1 MRYNKRKLNF
11 MIFFTIFLICITV
24 GLGTAD
30 FSGSIGSSD
39 AEPGDEIVDDSE
51 IVVPP
56 DEDLSGD
63 VGEGSQ
69 PGSGESGGGQ
79 TSNNYQNIPE
89 LTVKF
94 NNAWTVWNYAI
105 QMDEKY
111 KSYVSFYQTI
121 KGEAAGYPVSVDVI
135 LKRDIYKDISQVYVV
150 NNAKTNINVLEG
162 FIDVGN
168 GKNYTSYT
176 CFDAQNNLVT
186 TPDHKTTMDEYYAGH
201 HVFTYELPYIINQN
215 TVSSAYLTSNYKK
228 SYYEVSFVLNS
239 KAWANYAY
247 AVKGEIGA
255 KDLPS
260 FSSITVTAKISKQYG
275 TFISISATENYS
287 MNYEYGAINANVSCQ
302 SNLTM
307 SFNYFSNFD
316 SNVGKIKDIIGIK

>member
-1 MRYNKRKLNF
+1 MSYNKRKLNF

-63 VGEGSQ
+63 VGDGSQ

-89 LTVKF
+89 LTIKF
-94 NNAWTVWNYAI
+94 NNAWTVWSYAI
-105 QMDEKY
+105 KMDEKY

-121 KGEAAGYPVSVDVI
+121 KGEAAGYPVSVDVT

-186 TPDHKTTMDEYYAGH
+186 TPDYKTTMDEYYAGH
-201 HVFTYELPYIINQN
+201 YVFTYELPYIINQN

-228 SYYEVSFVLNS
+228 SYYEVTFVLNS

-247 AVKGEIGA
+247 AVKGEIGG

-287 MNYEYGAINANVSCQ
+287 INYEYGAINANVSCQ

>member
-24 GLGTAD
+24 GLGAAD

-39 AEPGDEIVDDSE
+39 AEPGDEIVDDGE

-56 DEDLSGD
+56 DEDLSGE
-63 VGEGSQ
+63 VGDGSQ
-69 PGSGESGGGQ
+69 PGSGENGGGQ

-121 KGEAAGYPVSVDVI
+121 KGEAAGYPVSVDVT

-186 TPDHKTTMDEYYAGH
+186 TPDYKTTMDEYYAGH
-201 HVFTYELPYIINQN
+201 YVFTYELPYIINQN

-228 SYYEVSFVLNS
+228 SYYEVTFVLNS

-247 AVKGEIGA
+247 AVKGEIGG

-275 TFISISATENYS
+275 TFIFISATENYS
-287 MNYEYGAINANVSCQ
+287 INYEYGAINANVSCQ